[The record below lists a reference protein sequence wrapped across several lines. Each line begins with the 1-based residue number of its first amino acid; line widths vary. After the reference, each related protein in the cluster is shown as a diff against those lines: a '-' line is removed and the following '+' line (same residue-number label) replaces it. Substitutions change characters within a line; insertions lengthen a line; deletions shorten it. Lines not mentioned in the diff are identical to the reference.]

1 MFIFCI
7 VYSAIIFRR
16 LCLIMGVLY
25 LFRAFCM
32 ISTVLPRANPTYYC
46 SPQLFNSSDPD
57 SHRISAGTYAVII
70 MSRVFHMLTGFGL
83 SINGK
88 HSYCGDYI
96 YSGHTVTLTITYLF
110 IREYLMPVR
119 CRTLVWKLFNLLLF
133 TMSAIAILS
142 ILVSRGHYLID
153 ILVAYYVTT
162 RVFWIYHTMAYNSPL
177 RTYSPTNYLSR
188 VWWWYLFKYFECI
201 PDDHRGASCEPKA
214 SGTKRS
220 SPHLC
225 CCDPSLPQ
233 VPRSFEWP
241 LPWPRWL
248 RRRSNR
254 YRQRLLPTP
263 AA

>member
-1 MFIFCI
+1 
-7 VYSAIIFRR
+7 
-16 LCLIMGVLY
+16 
-25 LFRAFCM
+25 M
-32 ISTVLPRANPTYYC
+32 ISTVLPRANQNYNC
-46 SPQLFNSSDPD
+46 SPQLFDSRDPA
-57 SHRISAGTYAVII
+57 SYQISTGQYASII
-70 MSRVFHMLTGFGL
+70 LSRVFHMLTGFGL

-119 CRTLVWKLFNLLLF
+119 CRTLLWRIFNVLLF
-133 TMSAIAILS
+133 SMSCIAILS
-142 ILVSRGHYLID
+142 ILISRGHYLID
-153 ILVAYYVTT
+153 ILIAYYVTT
-162 RVFWIYHTMAYNSPL
+162 RIFWIYHTLAYTPSLRSSSP
-177 RTYSPTNYLSR
+177 NNHLSR

-201 PDDHRGASCEPKA
+201 PDDHRGASCEPK
-214 SGTKRS
+214 SN
-220 SPHLC
+220 
-225 CCDPSLPQ
+225 CCDPSFTQ
-233 VPRSFEWP
+233 IPRSFEWP